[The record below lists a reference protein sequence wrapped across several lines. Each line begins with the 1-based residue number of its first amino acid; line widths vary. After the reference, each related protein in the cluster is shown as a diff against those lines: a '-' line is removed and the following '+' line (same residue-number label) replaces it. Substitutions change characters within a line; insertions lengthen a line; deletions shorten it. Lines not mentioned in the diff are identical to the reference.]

1 MDWCRA
7 GKGFQLLRGVQG
19 EGGVAQV
26 VIGGGL
32 HAGQVGALYLSG
44 VRHPALKAGYIDS
57 IAHMAAVRQHR
68 KTTQPFHA
76 PRNTQKLLH
85 SSISATKQP
94 AAPHTTMRTRSVH
107 GPRGSRGSNVVKDSA
122 QCHSGAEGHT
132 VFEHRRT
139 QRTLTTSPALS
150 KCRRR

>member
-1 MDWCRA
+1 MPDRWALCTSAASGTRPS
-7 GKGFQLLRGVQG
+7 KP
-19 EGGVAQV
+19 
-26 VIGGGL
+26 VI
-32 HAGQVGALYLSG
+32 SN
-44 VRHPALKAGYIDS
+44 S

-107 GPRGSRGSNVVKDSA
+107 GPRGSRGSK
-122 QCHSGAEGHT
+122 T
-132 VFEHRRT
+132 
-139 QRTLTTSPALS
+139 
-150 KCRRR
+150 